1 MESVIWLI
9 VVFLIFWLVTVAISL
24 WLLVQQRA
32 SLTALT
38 AQQKADDRELMEA
51 QRELYQTALE
61 RSLTSSQE
69 SLDSEREQHRETLE
83 QQRALT
89 TEAVKQA
96 AFSTSST
103 NQSLTDLIKRLIP
116 ILAAKDVMAA
126 GQLSTLTDPAGGE
139 VQELRGT
146 PYTAEDDA
154 ALESVNAALDQYTE
168 MLREAGITDESIAR
182 TTAASVLL
190 PPV

>member
-1 MESVIWLI
+1 MESVTWLI
-9 VVFLIFWLVTVAISL
+9 VVFLIFWLVTVAGLTWFFLRLMSL
-24 WLLVQQRA
+24 QKQTSDSERDRQQ
-32 SLTALT
+32 T
-38 AQQKADDRELMEA
+38 
-51 QRELYQTALE
+51 LYQAELD
-61 RSLTSSQE
+61 RALTSSQE
-69 SLDSEREQHRETLE
+69 SLDSEREQHIQTLE

-103 NQSLTDLIKRLIP
+103 NQSLTDLMKRLIP
-116 ILAAKDVMAA
+116 ILAAKDTIAA

-139 VQELRGT
+139 TQELRGT

-154 ALESVNAALDQYTE
+154 ALETVNSVLDQYTQ
-168 MLREAGITDESIAR
+168 MLKEAGIADESIAR

>member
-1 MESVIWLI
+1 LI
-9 VVFLIFWLVTVAISL
+9 VALLIFWLVTVAIFL
-24 WLLVQQRA
+24 WLLVWQRA
-32 SLTALT
+32 SLTELMN
-38 AQQKADDRELMEA
+38 QQKRADAEYRQLLRETYE
-51 QRELYQTALE
+51 TALE
-61 RSLTSSQE
+61 RERTSSQE

-83 QQRALT
+83 QQRSLT

-139 VQELRGT
+139 AQELRGT

-182 TTAASVLL
+182 STAASVLL

>member
-9 VVFLIFWLVTVAISL
+9 VVFLIFWLVTVAIFL

>member
-9 VVFLIFWLVTVAISL
+9 VVFLIFWLVTVAIFL
-24 WLLVQQRA
+24 WLLG
-32 SLTALT
+32 T
-38 AQQKADDRELMEA
+38 AQANQISAVRAIQQQKDDLLET
-51 QRELYQTALE
+51 QRNLYETALE
-61 RSLTSSQE
+61 RERTSSQE

-83 QQRALT
+83 QQRSLT

-139 VQELRGT
+139 AQELRGT

-182 TTAASVLL
+182 STAASVLL